1 MRRHKRVGRSDD
13 CCHSREKRKETCFLP
28 SKCSMQLTDEESRPQ
43 LVIALSSP
51 GLGLQV
57 QDSMWTG
64 WGLSSGT
71 VRRPCQLW
79 ACFLLRSHLYV
90 GARPLSLGC
99 FSPRQAQTLW
109 RWHPPT
115 WNRCGLGTH
124 FSKGSHHL
132 LSESTIPW
140 ASISI
145 TVPRHRAAAC
155 VPTLS
160 RQASGWQCPDGLSNP
175 TEDYYYREHERWLF
189 KLILRAKQMAL
200 EQLERS

>member
-1 MRRHKRVGRSDD
+1 MTAAIPGKRGKRHASFPQNAQCNLQMKNRDLSLL
-13 CCHSREKRKETCFLP
+13 LP
-28 SKCSMQLTDEESRPQ
+28 SVPPR
-43 LVIALSSP
+43 
-51 GLGLQV
+51 LGLQV

-109 RWHPPT
+109 RWHLPT